1 MKKFLFRKVFNRFDL
16 NVIVVLTFI
25 GARSITFSLNIE
37 TLLWFVTLVG
47 LVCFSAFMERSVNDQ
62 D

>member
-16 NVIVVLTFI
+16 IAMLVLTFI
-25 GARSITFSLNIE
+25 GRGITFSLNIE
-37 TLLWFVTLVG
+37 TLLWVATLVG
-47 LVCFSAFMERSVNDQ
+47 LVCFSTFMERSVNDQ